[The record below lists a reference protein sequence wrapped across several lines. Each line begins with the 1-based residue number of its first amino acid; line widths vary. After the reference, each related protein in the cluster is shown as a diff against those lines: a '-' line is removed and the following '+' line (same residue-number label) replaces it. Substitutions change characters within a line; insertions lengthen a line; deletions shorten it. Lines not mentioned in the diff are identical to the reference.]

1 MQTGSPRRSP
11 NCGSDDSGLTP
22 RTSHQVHTELPGH
35 HRPINR
41 EEFKIAIIC
50 ALPLEF
56 DAMCLVFDEFWD
68 EDGDP
73 YGTAPGDTNTYTT
86 GRIGDQNVVLAL
98 LQRMGKTSAAS
109 AVASMK
115 LSYTGLRQALLV
127 GICGGVPKTQNGCDI
142 MLGDVIISRTIVQY
156 DFGKRYPDR
165 FIRKPTITET
175 HSNDFQGFAVMAETM
190 RGRNKL
196 RQAASKLLNR
206 LQDSANRSGCRTK
219 YVYPGLARDKLF
231 EPNYRHKHHG
241 PTSCVCKGCHDMTSP
256 VCDEALTSSCSE
268 LGCSSKFLVPRA
280 RSLHSQGKQQ
290 DPSTPN
296 TAQMPTI
303 HTGSVASGD
312 TVMKSGVDRDIIA
325 KKEGI
330 IAFEME
336 AAGISCQLPCLVI
349 KGVSD
354 YADSH
359 KHSEWQDFAAAT
371 AAATAKALLIAQA
384 EKDKALT
391 EREAM
396 TNFLQSL
403 NPDDRERA
411 LVFLRFA
418 FGQQPRLMR
427 QVLLS
432 LVLVIDARG
441 QNFPFH
447 LETISSKEVRTPLV
461 RC

>member
-1 MQTGSPRRSP
+1 MQSTSPRPSP
-11 NCGSDDSGLTP
+11 NCGSDDLGSTLS
-22 RTSHQVHTELPGH
+22 TSHQVHTELPGH

-50 ALPLEF
+50 ALPLEY
-56 DAMCLVFDEFWD
+56 DAVCLVFDEFWD

-73 YGTAPGDTNTYTT
+73 YGTAPGDVNTYTT

-127 GICGGVPKTQNGCDI
+127 GICGGVPKAQNGSDI

-165 FIRKPTITET
+165 FIRKPTTTET

-206 LQDSANRSGCRTK
+206 LQDSANRSGCGRK

-231 EPNYRHKHHG
+231 EPKYRHKHHKS
-241 PTSCVCKGCHDMTSP
+241 PSCICKWCHDMTSP
-256 VCDEALTSSCSE
+256 VCDEALTASCSE

-280 RSLHSQGKQQ
+280 RSLHSQGQQ
-290 DPSTPN
+290 KDPSTPN
-296 TAQMPTI
+296 TAQMPII
-303 HTGSVASGD
+303 HTGSIASGD

-336 AAGISCQLPCLVI
+336 AAGISSQIPCLVI

-359 KHSEWQDFAAAT
+359 KHNEWQDFAAAT
-371 AAATAKALLIAQA
+371 ATATAKALLIAQ
-384 EKDKALT
+384 EKKDKACLGWSFT
-391 EREAM
+391 VHFIYHHN
-396 TNFLQSL
+396 TT
-403 NPDDRERA
+403 D
-411 LVFLRFA
+411 
-418 FGQQPRLMR
+418 
-427 QVLLS
+427 
-432 LVLVIDARG
+432 ID
-441 QNFPFH
+441 
-447 LETISSKEVRTPLV
+447 
-461 RC
+461 

>member
-1 MQTGSPRRSP
+1 MQSTSARLSLH
-11 NCGSDDSGLTP
+11 CGSDHLWSTFS
-22 RTSHQVHTELPGH
+22 TSHQVHTELPGH
-35 HRPINR
+35 HKPINR
-41 EEFKIAIIC
+41 EEFRIAIIC
-50 ALPLEF
+50 ALPLEY
-56 DAMCLVFDEFWD
+56 DAVCLVFDEFWD

-73 YGTAPGDTNTYTT
+73 YGTAPGDANTYTT

-127 GICGGVPKTQNGCDI
+127 GICGGVPQTQNGFDI

-165 FIRKPTITET
+165 FIRKQTTTEAQ
-175 HSNDFQGFAVMAETM
+175 SNEFRGFTVMAETM

-196 RQAASKLLNR
+196 RQATSRLLSQLQENASK
-206 LQDSANRSGCRTK
+206 SGCGTK

-231 EPNYRHKHHG
+231 EPNYRHKHHES
-241 PTSCVCKGCHDMTSP
+241 PSCVCKEYHDMTSP
-256 VCDEALTSSCSE
+256 VCDEVLTASCSE

-280 RSLHSQGKQQ
+280 RSIHSQSQE
-290 DPSTPN
+290 DPN
-296 TAQMPTI
+296 TSNTVHMPTI
-303 HTGSVASGD
+303 HTGSIASGD

-325 KKEGI
+325 QKEGT

-336 AAGISCQLPCLVI
+336 AAGIWDEIPCLVI

-371 AAATAKALLIAQA
+371 AAATASALLMAYS
-384 EKDKALT
+384 EK
-391 EREAM
+391 
-396 TNFLQSL
+396 Q
-403 NPDDRERA
+403 RA
-411 LVFLRFA
+411 RL
-418 FGQQPRLMR
+418 GQFSYYQF
-427 QVLLS
+427 
-432 LVLVIDARG
+432 IDSRPYYPG
-441 QNFPFH
+441 
-447 LETISSKEVRTPLV
+447 S
-461 RC
+461 

>member
-1 MQTGSPRRSP
+1 MQSTSPRRSP
-11 NCGSDDSGLTP
+11 NCDSNGLGLTP
-22 RTSHQVHTELPGH
+22 RTSHQIHTELPEH

-50 ALPLEF
+50 ALPLEY
-56 DAMCLVFDEFWD
+56 DAVCLVFDEFWD

-115 LSYTGLRQALLV
+115 LSYTGLQQAFLV
-127 GICGGVPKTQNGCDI
+127 GICGGVPKTQNGSDI

-165 FIRKPTITET
+165 FVRKHTTTEKQ
-175 HSNDFQGFAVMAETM
+175 SNDFQGFAVMAETM

-196 RQAASKLLNR
+196 CQAASKLLSR
-206 LQDSANRSGCRTK
+206 LQDNVSRSGCGTR
-219 YVYPGLARDKLF
+219 YVYPGLARDKFF
-231 EPNYRHKHHG
+231 EPNYRHKHHES
-241 PTSCVCKGCHDMTSP
+241 PSCVCKECHDIASP
-256 VCDEALTSSCSE
+256 VCDEARAASCSE
-268 LGCSSKFLVPRA
+268 LGCSIKFLVPRA
-280 RSLHSQGKQQ
+280 GSLHRQGQQQ

-296 TAQMPTI
+296 TARMLTI
-303 HTGSVASGD
+303 HTGSIASGD

-325 KKEGI
+325 QKEGI

-336 AAGISCQLPCLVI
+336 AAGIWDEIPCLVI

-359 KHSEWQDFAAAT
+359 KHNEWQDFAAAT
-371 AAATAKALLIAQA
+371 AAATTSALLVAYSA
-384 EKDKALT
+384 K
-391 EREAM
+391 
-396 TNFLQSL
+396 
-403 NPDDRERA
+403 
-411 LVFLRFA
+411 
-418 FGQQPRLMR
+418 
-427 QVLLS
+427 
-432 LVLVIDARG
+432 
-441 QNFPFH
+441 
-447 LETISSKEVRTPLV
+447 
-461 RC
+461 